1 MVAVCISIFMVSK
14 MENKTVNHHGY
25 ELKSKVI
32 SIKNENENEYE
43 YEIPKSQIDNSELA
57 FYKINGRE
65 GINLEKGDEVLIVL
79 NIKTENVDNCV
90 LGYCLNEEY
99 IDFFSA
105 PISDTLEASFIA
117 QKGGE
122 YYIYSIGTSAGFT
135 NIASGKI
142 QINPNKGD
150 EKE

>member
-1 MVAVCISIFMVSK
+1 MVVVCLSIFMLLK
-14 MENKTVNHHGY
+14 MENKSVNHHGY

-32 SIKNENENEYE
+32 SIKNQNENA
-43 YEIPKSQIDNSELA
+43 YEIPKSQIDNGELA
-57 FYKINGRE
+57 FYKIKGRK

-117 QKGGE
+117 QRGGE
-122 YYIYSIGTSAGFT
+122 YYIYSIGASAGFT
-135 NIASGKI
+135 NITSGII
-142 QINPNKGD
+142 QINPNKGV
-150 EKE
+150 

>member
-1 MVAVCISIFMVSK
+1 MSILIALK
-14 MENKTVNHHGY
+14 MPNKTVNHNGM

-32 SIKNENENEYE
+32 SIKNQNENV
-43 YEIPKSQIDNSELA
+43 YEIPKSQIDNGELG
-57 FYKINGRE
+57 FYKINGRD

-79 NIKTENVDNCV
+79 NIKTENVDHCV
-90 LGYCLNEEY
+90 LGYCINEEY
-99 IDFFSA
+99 TDFFLA

-117 QKGGE
+117 PKGGE
-122 YYIYSIGTSAGFT
+122 YYIYSIGASASFT

-142 QINPNKGD
+142 HINPNKEE

>member
-1 MVAVCISIFMVSK
+1 MAMK
-14 MENKTVNHHGY
+14 MPNKTVNHHGID
-25 ELKSKVI
+25 LKSKVI
-32 SIKNENENEYE
+32 LIKNQNENV
-43 YEIPKSQIDNSELA
+43 YEIPKSQINNGELA

-65 GINLEKGDEVLIVL
+65 GINLEKGDEVLIAL
-79 NIKTENVDNCV
+79 NIKTENVDQCV
-90 LGYCLNEEY
+90 LGYCLDEEY
-99 IDFFSA
+99 IDFFSK

-122 YYIYSIGTSAGFT
+122 YYIYSIGASAGYT
-135 NIASGKI
+135 EITSGKI